1 MGAKCLY
8 CGKEDLKAKR
18 STRKYCN
25 DNCKQLAYYK
35 RKGKILSGITAE
47 NPGNSVKEEVAV
59 KEPLSVKPVDFTVNS
74 KTEPETASEIIT
86 PPVDS
91 VKENSTVSPEEK
103 KIPAIDLQDRNQEY
117 EWEES
122 RFLNNI
128 QSLINKG
135 YNEQYMFQHPDRYW
149 AGDML
154 GVVRWITQCL
164 LCLAESMIQLS
175 NRRHIDHH
183 TLFEIADAFNRL
195 AGSYSFGFL
204 PANYPYKNLI
214 KELQHKMNA
223 LANANSD
230 REKIRFRLSPERKAM
245 LIATRFIIGNFV
257 PRIKFNEL
265 ELPLK
270 TEI

>member
-8 CGKEDLKAKR
+8 CGNEDLKSKR

-35 RKGKILSGITAE
+35 RKGKTLSGITAE
-47 NPGNSVKEEVAV
+47 NPGSSEKEEVSV
-59 KEPLSVKPVDFTVNS
+59 KEPLTVKPVDFTVNS
-74 KTEPETASEIIT
+74 KTEPETVSETIT
-86 PPVDS
+86 PPADR
-91 VKENSTVSPEEK
+91 VKENPTVNPEEK
-103 KIPAIDLQDRNQEY
+103 KIPATDLQDRSQEY

-122 RFLNNI
+122 RFLNSI
-128 QSLINKG
+128 QGFINKG
-135 YNEQYMFQHPDRYW
+135 YNEQYMLQHPSRYW
-149 AGDML
+149 AGDTL

-164 LCLAESMIQLS
+164 LCLTESMIRLS
-175 NRRHIDHH
+175 NRRHIDSH

-214 KELQHKMNA
+214 KELQYKMNA
-223 LANANSD
+223 LANANRD
-230 REKIRFRLSPERKAM
+230 REKVRFRLSSSRKAQ
-245 LIATRFIIGNFV
+245 LIAARFIIGNFV
-257 PRIKFNEL
+257 PRIKFSEL

-270 TEI
+270 IEM